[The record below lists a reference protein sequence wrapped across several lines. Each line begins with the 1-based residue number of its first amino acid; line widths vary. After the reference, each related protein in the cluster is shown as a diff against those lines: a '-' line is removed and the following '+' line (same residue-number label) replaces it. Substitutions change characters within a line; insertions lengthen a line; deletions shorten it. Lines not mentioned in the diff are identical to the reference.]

1 MNNYF
6 RITAQS
12 IDKDNCFIADSYGHF
27 EKLWQFSAY
36 LIEKGFKIIAVS
48 AEGKFEF
55 GNIPKAE
62 PDPAHIIIRA
72 CAKGKAVIEGNKI
85 KVYDKVYKWIE
96 LINHT

>member
-12 IDKDNCFIADSYGHF
+12 TDKDYCFIADSYGHL

-36 LIEKGFKIIAVS
+36 LIEKGFRIIAVS
-48 AEGKFEF
+48 AESKFEF

-62 PDPAHIIIRA
+62 PDTTHIIIRA
-72 CAKGKAVIEGNKI
+72 CAKGKAEIEGNKI
-85 KVYDKVYKWIE
+85 TVGNRNYK
-96 LINHT
+96 TV

>member
-72 CAKGKAVIEGNKI
+72 CAKGTPIIDGNKI
-85 KVYDKVYKWIE
+85 TVANKTYKT
-96 LINHT
+96 L

>member
-12 IDKDNCFIADSYGHF
+12 REKGYTFIADSYGHF

-36 LIEKGFKIIAVS
+36 LIAKGFKIIAAS

-55 GNIPKAE
+55 GNIAKAE

-72 CAKGKAVIEGNKI
+72 CAKGAPIIDGHKIIVANKT
-85 KVYDKVYKWIE
+85 YTT
-96 LINHT
+96 L

>member
-12 IDKDNCFIADSYGHF
+12 LDGSYCFIADSYGHF

-36 LIEKGFKIIAVS
+36 LIEKGFRIIAVN

-55 GNIPKAE
+55 GNIPKAS
-62 PDPAHIIIRA
+62 PDPDHIIIRA
-72 CAKGKAVIEGNKI
+72 CAKGKAVIDGNNI
-85 KVYDKVYKWIE
+85 TVGNRSYKSI
-96 LINHT
+96 

>member
-12 IDKDNCFIADSYGHF
+12 LDGRYCFIADSFGHF

-48 AEGKFEF
+48 AEGKFDF
-55 GNIPKAE
+55 GNIPKAA
-62 PDPAHIIIRA
+62 PDIDHIIIRA
-72 CAKGKAVIEGNKI
+72 CAKGKAVIKENNITVGNSN
-85 KVYDKVYKWIE
+85 YKAM
-96 LINHT
+96 

>member
-12 IDKDNCFIADSYGHF
+12 REKGYTFIADSYGRF

-36 LIEKGFKIIAVS
+36 LVAKGFKIIAVN

-55 GNIPKAE
+55 GNISKSE
-62 PDPAHIIIRA
+62 PDSAHIKIRA
-72 CAKGKAVIEGNKI
+72 CGKGVATINNTTITVNRNS
-85 KVYDKVYKWIE
+85 YK
-96 LINHT
+96 LL

>member
-12 IDKDNCFIADSYGHF
+12 TDKDYCFIADSYGHF

-36 LIEKGFKIIAVS
+36 LIEKGFRIIAVS

-72 CAKGKAVIEGNKI
+72 CAKGKAVTDGNKI
-85 KVYDKVYKWIE
+85 TVGNRTYK
-96 LINHT
+96 TV

>member
-12 IDKDNCFIADSYGHF
+12 REKGYTFIADSYGHF

-36 LIEKGFKIIAVS
+36 LVAKGFKIIAVN

-55 GNIPKAE
+55 GNISKAE

-72 CAKGKAVIEGNKI
+72 CAKGKAVIEETSI
-85 KVYDKVYKWIE
+85 QVFSKVYKW
-96 LINHT
+96 LR

>member
-12 IDKDNCFIADSYGHF
+12 LDGSYCFIADSYGHF

-36 LIEKGFKIIAVS
+36 LIEKGFKIIAVN

-55 GNIPKAE
+55 GNIPKADH
-62 PDPAHIIIRA
+62 DPAHIIIRA
-72 CAKGKAVIEGNKI
+72 CAKGKAEVAGNDI
-85 KVYDKVYKWIE
+85 TVCNRSYK
-96 LINHT
+96 TM

>member
-12 IDKDNCFIADSYGHF
+12 TDKDYCFIADSYGHF

-36 LIEKGFKIIAVS
+36 LIEKGFRIIAVS
-48 AEGKFEF
+48 AESKFEF

-72 CAKGKAVIEGNKI
+72 CTKGKTVTDGNNI
-85 KVYDKVYKWIE
+85 TVGNRTYKAM
-96 LINHT
+96 